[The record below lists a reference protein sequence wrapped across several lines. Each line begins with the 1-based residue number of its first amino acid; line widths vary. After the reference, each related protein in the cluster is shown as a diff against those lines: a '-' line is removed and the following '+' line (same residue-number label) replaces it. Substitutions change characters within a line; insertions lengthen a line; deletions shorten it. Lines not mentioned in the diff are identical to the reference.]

1 MTDLE
6 ELAEEI
12 INCTRCELH
21 ENRTNAVPG
30 EGPPDSDIML
40 IGEAPGYH
48 EDQQGE
54 PFVGNAG
61 DVLTELL
68 ENAGL
73 GRDEVFIGN
82 ILKCRPPDNRD
93 PTEKEIET
101 CSPYLKE
108 QIRSIQP
115 KLIISLGRFAAR
127 LLLGRNVK
135 VSKEHGKLKD
145 IEYAGWSCKLF
156 ISYHPAAALYGG
168 GNRQKLESDFEK
180 LRDIV
185 KDLDG
190 FKTSKQTTLK

>member
-1 MTDLE
+1 MADLE
-6 ELAEEI
+6 ELAKEI
-12 INCTRCELH
+12 RNCTRCELH

-30 EGPPDSDIML
+30 EGPSNSEIML
-40 IGEAPGYH
+40 TGEAPGYH
-48 EDQQGE
+48 EDHQGE
-54 PFVGNAG
+54 PFVGDAG

-68 ENAGL
+68 EKANL
-73 GRDEVFIGN
+73 ERDEVFIGN

-93 PTEKEIET
+93 PTEREIET

-127 LLLGRNVK
+127 LLLDRNVK
-135 VSKEHGKLKD
+135 VSKEHGKLKN

-168 GNRQKLESDFEK
+168 GNRQKLEADFEK
-180 LRDIV
+180 LGDIV
-185 KDLDG
+185 KDLDD